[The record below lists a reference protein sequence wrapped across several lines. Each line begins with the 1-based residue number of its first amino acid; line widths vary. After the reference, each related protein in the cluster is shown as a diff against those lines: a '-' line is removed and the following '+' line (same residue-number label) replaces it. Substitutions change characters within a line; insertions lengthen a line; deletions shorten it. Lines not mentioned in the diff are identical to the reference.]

1 MYAHSDRVNGF
12 KGDSMRRI
20 GRTLGLSA
28 VVALYWAWPAISQAD
43 PSLPNES
50 GEDCLVTQ
58 SYDTILG
65 LLVRDYSLRGNGQV
79 NYRTARHIM
88 GISFVRHPLFYWYD
102 ANQDGRWEMWID
114 RDEEGELANA
124 ARCDWRQGKDL
135 ITSSMTW

>member
-79 NYRTARHIM
+79 RLPHGSPHHGNI
-88 GISFVRHPLFYWYD
+88 LC
-102 ANQDGRWEMWID
+102 
-114 RDEEGELANA
+114 A
-124 ARCDWRQGKDL
+124 ASTVL
-135 ITSSMTW
+135 LV